1 MRTPRLLA
9 LIALVVLVV
18 PIVLAVVLKGGHHGE
33 ATVQPSPASPRASSG
48 SAIVFARQDGNDAL
62 TLAVR
67 RDSIRATLF
76 GPQGEGIRGRSVTI
90 AGTRTSSCGTGCYLA
105 RTPVR
110 GDLPVV
116 VDGRR
121 FEFPIPRSAPD
132 GTGLMRRATNAFRAL
147 RSVTYVERL
156 ASSTRDHIVTTFT
169 LEAPNRVEYQ
179 IHGGTAAIVIGTNR
193 WDRTGTTWVKSAS
206 TLLPQP
212 SPVWGAPITDAH
224 VLARTASTVVISFF
238 NPGVPAWFEAR
249 FDAHTMLP
257 RRLDMIAASHFMHHV
272 YTAYNRPRRIFPPR

>member
-1 MRTPRLLA
+1 MSAMRPQRILA
-9 LIALVVLVV
+9 IAGLVVLAV
-18 PIVLAVVLKGGHHGE
+18 PIVLAALLKSGHHH
-33 ATVQPSPASPRASSG
+33 ATQTVPAAPGGAV
-48 SAIVFARQDGNDAL
+48 VFARQDGNDAL

-67 RDSIRATLF
+67 ADAIRVSVL
-76 GPQGEGIRGRSVTI
+76 GPQGNGLSGRAVTVSGG
-90 AGTRTSSCGTGCYLA
+90 ATTSCGAGCYLA
-105 RTPVR
+105 RTRAR
-110 GDLPVV
+110 GNVV
-116 VDGRR
+116 VSVDGRR
-121 FEFPIPRSAPD
+121 FKFAIPRSAPD
-132 GTGLMRRATNAFRAL
+132 ATGLMRRATSAFRAL

-169 LEAPNRVEYQ
+169 LEGPNRVSYQ

-193 WDRTGTTWVKSAS
+193 WDRTGRKWVKSAS

-212 SPVWGAPITDAH
+212 SPVWGTQITDAH

-249 FDAHTMLP
+249 FNAHTMLP